1 MRTFGLIGYPL
12 SHSFS
17 QQFFTEKFERE
28 GIAGCTYKLFPI
40 SSIEVLPAL
49 LAGEPQL
56 RGLNVTIPYKKE
68 VLAYLH
74 DTTHLPLEACN
85 CIKIKDGRLLGF
97 NTDILGFEQSLLQHW
112 QPHHH
117 SALVLGTGGA
127 AEAVL
132 YVLRKLQ
139 VQATLVSRQK
149 SPRHLS
155 YTDLTPEV
163 VQAHPLIINCTPLGT
178 YPATDTCPPLPYE
191 AVGPQHYLYDLV
203 YNPALTLFLK
213 KGQAQGATIKNGHDM
228 LVLQAEASW
237 QIWNDEGL

>member
-17 QQFFTEKFERE
+17 QQYFTKKFERE
-28 GIAGCTYKLFPI
+28 RIADCTYKLFPI
-40 SSIEVLPAL
+40 SSIEALPAL

-56 RGLNVTIPYKKE
+56 CGLNVTIPYKKE
-68 VLAYLH
+68 VLRYLH
-74 DTTHLPLEACN
+74 DTTHLPLQACN
-85 CIKIKDGRLLGF
+85 CIKVKQGKLSGF

-139 VQATLVSRQK
+139 VQATQVSRKK
-149 SPRHLS
+149 SPRQRS
-155 YTDLTPEV
+155 YADLTPEV

-178 YPATDTCPPLPYE
+178 YPATDACPPLPYE

-203 YNPALTLFLK
+203 YNPPLTRFLQ
-213 KGQAQGATIKNGHDM
+213 KGLAQRATIKNGYDM

>member
-203 YNPALTLFLK
+203 YNPALTLFLQ